1 LPAKTDIEIFFR
13 STTRSGLLL
22 SITNS
27 SGPGSVT
34 VEQLDGQIILIFNDE
49 RNSSVIRW
57 IDPSIPVDGQ
67 YNASFHLCDNKF
79 HRVLVKRNISSVE
92 LKVDDHSPVAGEVPS
107 GYTLEY
113 GTFHIGGVPD
123 GSGFETHSGMS
134 HKGLTG
140 CVQKLIIDGQSAGL
154 IRSTQLHNVQKG
166 CNAPR

>member
-1 LPAKTDIEIFFR
+1 MMMLF
-13 STTRSGLLL
+13 SL
-22 SITNS
+22 SRY
-27 SGPGSVT
+27 
-34 VEQLDGQIILIFNDE
+34 LCFQIILIFNDE

-113 GTFHIGGVPD
+113 GTFHIGGVP
-123 GSGFETHSGMS
+123 GNI
-134 HKGLTG
+134 K
-140 CVQKLIIDGQSAGL
+140 
-154 IRSTQLHNVQKG
+154 
-166 CNAPR
+166 